1 MRVTPLP
8 SSSEQS
14 TLSLDSLPRRP
25 YLPRDRQEIMKT
37 TTTAALL
44 GAGLLFT
51 GTLSGQDTPNP
62 GKKAE
67 APAKAQPKP
76 APATPAKP
84 EEPKVTM
91 DPKEIRTKTSYGFGY
106 RNGRTFTNQTGRYGL
121 RLDDLDREQFL
132 KGLFDALELKDS
144 EIEQDKINEALNQLS
159 LVIRERE
166 KQVAEENKSTGEK
179 FLAENKKREGVITTE
194 SGLQYEILKKGEGEV
209 HPAPPQGQRPTKQY
223 MTIYRGT
230 LIDGT
235 EFDSSKGKPTPMSL
249 NVIAGFK
256 EALTQMP
263 VGSKWKLFIPAE
275 LAYKE
280 NRRSAKLGP
289 NSTLIFELE
298 LAELKD
304 LPKPPSRP
312 LTRPTPGRSVTPPAR
327 VPGRPGAK
335 AVSPPVRVPIKPGT
349 GKAPSTGKPKAR
361 AVSPPVRIP
370 TAPAQQPQPPKPT
383 VPQPPK
389 STPKSK

>member
-25 YLPRDRQEIMKT
+25 YLPRDRQELMKT

-44 GAGLLFT
+44 SAGLLFT
-51 GTLSGQDTPNP
+51 GPLSAQDSPSP
-62 GKKAE
+62 GKKAD
-67 APAKAQPKP
+67 APAKAEPRP
-76 APATPAKP
+76 APAGPASPAKP

-121 RLDDLDREQFL
+121 RIDDLDREQFL

-144 EIEQDKINEALNQLS
+144 EIDQDKINEALNQLS

-166 KQVAEENKSTGEK
+166 KKVAEENKVAGEK

-194 SGLQYEILKKGEGEV
+194 SGLQYEILKKGEGKA

-235 EFDSSKGKPTPMSL
+235 EFDSSKGKAMPMSL

-312 LTRPTPGRSVTPPAR
+312 LARPTPGGSATPPAR

-349 GKAPSTGKPKAR
+349 GKPKAR

-370 TAPAQQPQPPKPT
+370 TAPAKQPQPPKPT
-383 VPQPPK
+383 VPQPSK
-389 STPKSK
+389 GTPKSK

>member
-1 MRVTPLP
+1 
-8 SSSEQS
+8 
-14 TLSLDSLPRRP
+14 
-25 YLPRDRQEIMKT
+25 MKT
-37 TTTAALL
+37 TTIAAFLS
-44 GAGLLFT
+44 AGLLFT
-51 GTLSGQDTPNP
+51 GALSGQDTPAP

-67 APAKAQPKP
+67 ATKEPSKGSPKVQPKP
-76 APATPAKP
+76 ASGGPTNPAKP

-106 RNGRTFTNQTGRYGL
+106 RNGRNFTNQTGRFGL
-121 RLDDLDREQFL
+121 QIDDIDREQFL

-144 EIEQDKINEALNQLS
+144 KIEQEKINEALNQLS

-166 KQVAEENKSTGEK
+166 KKIALENKSAGEA
-179 FLAENKKREGVITTE
+179 FLSENKKREGIITSK

-209 HPAPPQGQRPTKQY
+209 YPAPPAGQRPTKQF

-235 EFDSSKGKPTPMSL
+235 EFDSSNGKASSMSL
-249 NVIAGFK
+249 NVIPGFK

-298 LAELKD
+298 LTELRD

-312 LTRPTPGRSVTPPAR
+312 LARPTPGRSVSPPVR

-335 AVSPPVRVPIKPGT
+335 AVSPPVRVPVNPGT
-349 GKAPSTGKPKAR
+349 GKSPAPSTGKPKAR

-370 TAPAQQPQPPKPT
+370 PVPAKQPDPPKPD
-383 VPQPPK
+383 PPK
-389 STPKSK
+389 PSKGTPKPK

>member
-1 MRVTPLP
+1 
-8 SSSEQS
+8 
-14 TLSLDSLPRRP
+14 
-25 YLPRDRQEIMKT
+25 MKIT
-37 TTTAALL
+37 IIAAFL

-51 GTLSGQDTPNP
+51 GALSAQDSPTLP

-67 APAKAQPKP
+67 AAKETPKNQPNP
-76 APATPAKP
+76 APAGPTNPAKL
-84 EEPKVTM
+84 EEPKITM
-91 DPKEIRTKTSYGFGY
+91 DSKEIRTMTSYGFGY
-106 RNGRTFTNQTGRYGL
+106 RNGRTFTNQTGRFGL
-121 RLDDLDREQFL
+121 QMEDIDREQFL

-144 EIEQDKINEALNQLS
+144 KIDQEKINEALNQLS
-159 LVIRERE
+159 LVIKERE
-166 KQVAEENKSTGEK
+166 KKIAVENKVAGEQ
-179 FLAENKKREGVITTE
+179 FLAENKKREGIITSK

-209 HPAPPQGQRPTKQY
+209 YPAPAPGQRPTKQF

-235 EFDSSKGKPTPMSL
+235 EFDSSKGKPAPMSL
-249 NVIAGFK
+249 NVIAGFR

-280 NRRSAKLGP
+280 NRRSATLGP

-312 LTRPTPGRSVTPPAR
+312 LARPTPSGRSVSPPVR

-335 AVSPPVRVPIKPGT
+335 AVSPPVRVPVNPGT
-349 GKAPSTGKPKAR
+349 GKAPAPSTGKPRAR

-370 TAPAQQPQPPKPT
+370 TAPAKQPDPPKLP
-383 VPQPPK
+383 VPVKPGK
-389 STPKSK
+389 ALPKSK

>member
-1 MRVTPLP
+1 
-8 SSSEQS
+8 
-14 TLSLDSLPRRP
+14 
-25 YLPRDRQEIMKT
+25 MKIT
-37 TTTAALL
+37 IIAAFL

-51 GTLSGQDTPNP
+51 GALSAQDSPTLP

-67 APAKAQPKP
+67 GAKETPKNQPKP
-76 APATPAKP
+76 APAGPTNPAKLA
-84 EEPKVTM
+84 EPKITM
-91 DPKEIRTKTSYGFGY
+91 DSKEIRTMSSYGFGY
-106 RNGRTFTNQTGRYGL
+106 RNGRTFTNQTGRFGL
-121 RLDDLDREQFL
+121 QMEDIDREQFL

-144 EIEQDKINEALNQLS
+144 KIDQEKINEALNQLS
-159 LVIRERE
+159 LVIKERE
-166 KQVAEENKSTGEK
+166 KKIAVENKVAGEK
-179 FLAENKKREGVITTE
+179 FLAENKNREGIITSK
-194 SGLQYEILKKGEGEV
+194 SGLQYEILKKGEGEIY
-209 HPAPPQGQRPTKQY
+209 PAPAPGERPTKQF

-235 EFDSSKGKPTPMSL
+235 EFDSSKGKLAPMSL
-249 NVIAGFK
+249 NVIAGFR

-280 NRRSAKLGP
+280 NRRSATLGP
-289 NSTLIFELE
+289 NSMLIFELE

-312 LTRPTPGRSVTPPAR
+312 LARPTPSGRSVSPPVR

-335 AVSPPVRVPIKPGT
+335 AVSPPVRVPVNPGT
-349 GKAPSTGKPKAR
+349 GKAPAPSPGKPRAR

-370 TAPAQQPQPPKPT
+370 TAPAKQPDPPKIP
-383 VPQPPK
+383 VPVKPGK
-389 STPKSK
+389 ALPKSK

>member
-1 MRVTPLP
+1 
-8 SSSEQS
+8 
-14 TLSLDSLPRRP
+14 
-25 YLPRDRQEIMKT
+25 MKT

-166 KQVAEENKSTGEK
+166 KQVAEDNKSTGEK

>member
-1 MRVTPLP
+1 
-8 SSSEQS
+8 
-14 TLSLDSLPRRP
+14 
-25 YLPRDRQEIMKT
+25 MKT
-37 TTTAALL
+37 TTIAAFLS
-44 GAGLLFT
+44 AGLLFT
-51 GTLSGQDTPNP
+51 GALSGQDSPAP

-67 APAKAQPKP
+67 ASKEAPKAPPKP
-76 APATPAKP
+76 APGGPTNPAKP

-91 DPKEIRTKTSYGFGY
+91 DPKEIRTTTSYGFGY
-106 RNGRTFTNQTGRYGL
+106 RNGRNFTNQTGRFGL
-121 RLDDLDREQFL
+121 QAEDIDREQFL

-144 EIEQDKINEALNQLS
+144 GIEQEKINDALNQLS
-159 LVIRERE
+159 LVIKERE
-166 KQVAEENKSTGEK
+166 KKIAAGNKASGED
-179 FLAENKKREGVITTE
+179 FLSENKKREGVITSE

-209 HPAPPQGQRPTKQY
+209 YTAPPPGQRPTKQF
-223 MTIYRGT
+223 MTIYRGS

-235 EFDSSKGKPTPMSL
+235 EFDSSNGKVTPMSL
-249 NVIAGFK
+249 NVIPGFK

-263 VGSKWKLFIPAE
+263 VGSKWKLFIPAD

-298 LAELKD
+298 LTELKD

-312 LTRPTPGRSVTPPAR
+312 LARPASPGRSVSPPAR

-335 AVSPPVRVPIKPGT
+335 AVSPPVRVPVNPGT
-349 GKAPSTGKPKAR
+349 GKSPSTGKPKAR

-370 TAPAQQPQPPKPT
+370 PLPTKQPDPPKPTPPQPPKG
-383 VPQPPK
+383 
-389 STPKSK
+389 TPKPK